1 MNETQK
7 GPLHLAQI
15 IYQQGAAFHSTR
27 FDDIYFSPEDGLAE
41 TRHVFID
48 GNDLPNRFAALGDGD
63 FTIGELGFGTG
74 LNFLT
79 AWQAFEENQ
88 QNQSGHLHF
97 ISVEG
102 FPLSADDFTHAMQA
116 IAQRW
121 PEFAHKVERLQKL
134 YPPHAPGL
142 HLIPVAK
149 NITLHLWFAPV
160 DIALGQMSGT
170 VDAWFFDGFS
180 PAKNP
185 EMWTQG
191 VFDAAAS
198 LSQKGTSLATF
209 SAAGHVRDKLEN
221 AGFAWQKTKGF
232 GRKKHM
238 LQANLQQSPQPL
250 QNRQPWFAPPPP
262 SPTGRKRIAI
272 IGAGIAGACLARH
285 LRGRHDV
292 TVFDPL
298 GAGGGASGNPAGL
311 LLPRM
316 DADETPEADF
326 YRQSWLYA
334 LQFYRELEQESGKTL
349 LDDKGGLRLGLDERQ
364 RRRLEII
371 SSIAALPQTHMR
383 KGQFTNKSSC
393 GATWNSKPQP
403 RGATAAPA
411 PMRRARWAA
420 HSAEQP
426 ASVKGKQALHFLQGG
441 VIAPLALTQTL
452 LADSPVRKETVQSIS
467 KGKQGWHLITDKT
480 AYEFD
485 CIILA
490 NGPAARKFVLAPE
503 TMPDPLELSSSVGQI
518 EILESSPK
526 FPEGINAIM
535 AGHYILQW
543 QDQHYMGASYEPLT
557 NDSDLEWQ
565 EQRAAKTLSAIAP
578 LFPNEKIALAKG
590 KGRVSVRASA
600 TDYHPM
606 AGALPD
612 WEKYQKAYRGINK
625 GADHVLRQ
633 NAPDAQYHEGL
644 YVLTGLSSRGFSSAP
659 LLSAMIAAL
668 INNTPAPMAM
678 SQINL
683 VHPARQIIRTLKRQ
697 I

>member
-15 IYQQGAAFHSTR
+15 MHQQGAAFHSTR

-74 LNFLT
+74 LNFLAT
-79 AWQAFEENQ
+79 WQVFEENN

-102 FPLSADDFTHAMQA
+102 FPLSADDFNKAMGA
-116 IAQRW
+116 IAKRW
-121 PEFAHKVERLQKL
+121 PVLGDKAKRLQNL

-142 HLIPVAK
+142 HLLPVAK

-160 DIALGQMSGT
+160 DMALGQVSGLI
-170 VDAWFFDGFS
+170 DAWFFDGFS

-185 EMWTQG
+185 DMWTQD
-191 VFDAAAS
+191 VFDAAAC
-198 LSQKGTSLATF
+198 LSHKGTSLATF
-209 SAAGHVRDKLEN
+209 SAAGHVRDKLEA
-221 AGFAWQKTKGF
+221 AGFTWEKTQGF

-238 LQANLQQSPQPL
+238 LQAALLQSAQPL
-250 QNRQPWFAPPPP
+250 QNIQPWFAPPPP
-262 SPTGRKRIAI
+262 LPQGRKRIAI

-285 LRGRHDV
+285 LRERHDV

-316 DADETPEADF
+316 DADENADADF

-334 LQFYRELEQESGKTL
+334 LQFYRTLEQESGKTL
-349 LDDKGGLRLGLDERQ
+349 LDDKGGLRLALDERQ
-364 RRRLEII
+364 SRRLKII
-371 SSIAALPQTHMR
+371 TSIAALPQSHMR
-383 KGQFTNKSSC
+383 KGQFKADLSH
-393 GATWNSKPQP
+393 
-403 RGATAAPA
+403 PA
-411 PMRRARWAA
+411 L
-420 HSAEQP
+420 Q
-426 ASVKGKQALHFLQGG
+426 FLQGG
-441 VIAPLALTQTL
+441 VIAPQLLTQTL
-452 LADSPVRKETVQSIS
+452 LADHPVLEEAVQSIS
-467 KGKQGWHLITDKT
+467 KNKQGWHLVTDKM
-480 AYEFD
+480 AYDFD
-485 CIILA
+485 CVILA
-490 NGPAARKFVLAPE
+490 NGPAARKFVFAPE
-503 TMPDPLELSSSVGQI
+503 NMPDPLGLSSSIGQM
-518 EILESSPK
+518 EMLERGPK
-526 FPEGINAIM
+526 LPEGINAIM

-543 QDQHYMGASYEPLT
+543 QGQHYMGASYEPLT

-565 EQRAAKTLSAIAP
+565 EQRAVKTLDAIAL

-600 TDYHPM
+600 TDYHPL
-606 AGALPD
+606 AGAVPD
-612 WEKYQKAYRGINK
+612 WQMALNAYSHINK

-633 NAPDAQYHEGL
+633 NAPDAKYYEGL
-644 YVLTGLSSRGFSSAP
+644 YILTGLSSRGFSSAP
-659 LLSAMIAAL
+659 LLSAYIAAL
-668 INNTPAPMAM
+668 INNTPPPMAV
-678 SQINL
+678 SQIKL
-683 VHPARQIIRTLKRQ
+683 VHPARQIIRILKRQ
-697 I
+697 ID